1 MKQNIILLI
10 IITLLI
16 IFVYMNRNVQIYTNS
31 YNRIEQFVD
40 VERESFNAGDTK
52 HQLCTN
58 FNEQCVGKVNGECDD
73 SGIVGC
79 QKFKI
84 KCENRCQNKKVD
96 DNGKTVTNMDE
107 CIETCQQVKT
117 DCCQRL
123 NKIV

>member
-73 SGIVGC
+73 SGIVGSPE
-79 QKFKI
+79 KI
-84 KCENRCQNKKVD
+84 IYFFGFLFHRPPSVE
-96 DNGKTVTNMDE
+96 
-107 CIETCQQVKT
+107 ETIKSIFLSLPLPLRRSTQF
-117 DCCQRL
+117 
-123 NKIV
+123 IVLG